1 MIISLS
7 KSLETNEIL
16 YKRWYNV
23 QRYVNFYKAGETMA
37 ILGIDLGTTNSLG
50 AVYRN
55 NKVEL
60 IPNRYGSFLTPSVV
74 SMDGDKVLVGQV
86 AKERLVTH
94 PLFTAASFKKDMGTK
109 AKYWLGSQ
117 FFTPEELSSFVV
129 RSIVDDAREYLQE
142 EIEEVIISVPA
153 YFHDKQRVA
162 TKKAGVLA
170 GVPVK
175 RIINEPSA
183 AAMASYFEEGKEQ
196 LFLVFDFGGGTLDV
210 SIVECFDTMVEIISV
225 AGDNR
230 LGGDNFHEIM
240 MENFIKEHGINEKKV
255 SDKEKAILIR
265 KAEEC
270 KRALTTEESANM
282 TAIIGGQSY
291 TSVYTN
297 QRLLDESGL
306 LLARI
311 KDVLAHALR
320 DGGVAVNEIDA
331 VVMVGGSSKMPLIQS
346 YLQHLMKKTPFVTEN
361 CDEMIV
367 RGLGLVCAVKARNE
381 EVKDYVL
388 TDICPFTLG
397 TGTHNETSPEH
408 AYMCAIIPRNTVLPC
423 SIVKRLY
430 TVHDNQTRVGIDIA
444 QGEHAYVKDN
454 ILLDEM
460 KVAVPRNKKGE
471 EAVDVRYTYDINGI
485 LVVDVTVVST
495 GKTYTKVVSE
505 EMTEEELER
514 KMKELEALKVHPKD
528 IDENRLIMERL
539 HAAYESASLD
549 MKEYVLNY
557 IRQFEAILETQNL
570 RRIKKARQHLELIIP
585 QFEDFDPFASAFEF
599 EDLEDEDDIFGEDD
613 EQEESEENYEE
624 DNRFTYENGEKKW
637 TS

>member
-1 MIISLS
+1 
-7 KSLETNEIL
+7 
-16 YKRWYNV
+16 
-23 QRYVNFYKAGETMA
+23 MA
-37 ILGIDLGTTNSLG
+37 IIGIDLGTTNSLG

-55 NKVEL
+55 NQVEL
-60 IPNRYGSFLTPSVV
+60 IPNRYGSFLTPSAV
-74 SMDGDKVLVGQV
+74 SIDDGKVLVGQI

-94 PLFTAASFKKDMGTK
+94 PELSAASFKKDMGTNQ
-109 AKYWLGSQ
+109 KYRLGDKQ
-117 FFTPEELSSFVV
+117 FTPEELSSFVI
-129 RSIVDDAREYLQE
+129 RSIVDDAKEYLQE
-142 EIEEVIISVPA
+142 EIEEVVVSVPA

-162 TKKAGVLA
+162 TKKAGTLA
-170 GVPVK
+170 GVTVK

-183 AAMASYFEEGKEQ
+183 AAMASYFETGKEQ

-230 LGGDNFHEIM
+230 LGGDNFHEVM
-240 MENFIKEHGINEKKV
+240 SANFIKEHGLDEKKIT
-255 SDKEKAILIR
+255 SKERAILLR

-270 KRALTTEESANM
+270 KRTLTTEESANM
-282 TAIIGGQSY
+282 TAIIDGQTY

-306 LLARI
+306 LLAKI

-320 DGGVAVNEIDA
+320 DGGVSVSEIDA

-346 YLQHLMKKTPFVTEN
+346 YLQHLMKTTPFVTEN
-361 CDEMIV
+361 CDEMIA

-397 TGTHNETSPEH
+397 TGTHNETSPDH
-408 AYMCAIIPRNTVLPC
+408 SYMYAIIPRNTVLPC

-430 TVHDNQTRVGIDIA
+430 TIRDNQSHVKIEIA

-454 ILLDEM
+454 IILDEI
-460 KVAVPRNKKGE
+460 KVAVPRNKKAE
-471 EAVDVRYTYDINGI
+471 ESVDVRYTYDINGI
-485 LVVDVTVVST
+485 LVVDVTVTST

-505 EMTEEELER
+505 DMSEKEIER
-514 KMKELEALKVHPKD
+514 KMKELDALKVHPKD
-528 IDENRLIMERL
+528 VDENRLIMERL
-539 HAAYESASLD
+539 QAVYESAALD
-549 MKEYVLNY
+549 TKEYILNY
-557 IRQFEAILETQNL
+557 IRQFEAILETQNQ
-570 RRIKKARQHLELIIP
+570 RRIKKARQHLEMLLS
-585 QFEDFDPFASAFEF
+585 QLETFDPFADVFEF
-599 EDLEDEDDIFGEDD
+599 EDLEDDDIFGENEE
-613 EQEESEENYEE
+613 EQENAEENLEE
-624 DNRFTYENGEKKW
+624 DNRFVFENGEKKW

>member
-1 MIISLS
+1 
-7 KSLETNEIL
+7 
-16 YKRWYNV
+16 
-23 QRYVNFYKAGETMA
+23 MA
-37 ILGIDLGTTNSLG
+37 IIGIDLGTTNSLG

-60 IPNRYGSFLTPSVV
+60 IPNRFGSFLTPSVV
-74 SMDGDKVLVGQV
+74 SMDGEKVLVGQV
-86 AKERLVTH
+86 AKERLITH
-94 PLFTAASFKKDMGTK
+94 PKFTVASFKKDMGTK

-129 RSIVDDAREYLQE
+129 RSIVNDAREYLQE

-210 SIVECFDTMVEIISV
+210 SVVECFDTMVEIISV

-240 MENFIKEHGINEKKV
+240 MESFIKEHGINEKKV

-306 LLARI
+306 LLTRI
-311 KDVLAHALR
+311 KNVMAHALR
-320 DGGVAVNEIDA
+320 DGGITVNEINA

-346 YLQHLMKKTPFVTEN
+346 YLQHLMKKTPIVTAN
-361 CDEMIV
+361 CDEMIA

-381 EVKDYVL
+381 DVKDYVL

-397 TGTHNETSPEH
+397 TGIYNKTSPENS
-408 AYMCAIIPRNTVLPC
+408 YMCAIIPRNTVLPC

-430 TVHDNQTRVGIDIA
+430 TIQDNQTFVNVDIA

-454 ILLDEM
+454 IILDDIT
-460 KVAVPRNKKGE
+460 VSVPRNKKGE
-471 EAVDVRYTYDINGI
+471 ESVDVRYTYDINGI

-505 EMTEEELER
+505 EMTEEEIER

-549 MKEYVLNY
+549 MKAYVLDY
-557 IRQFEAILETQNL
+557 IRQFEAILESQNV
-570 RRIKKARQHLELIIP
+570 RRIKKARQQLEFIIP
-585 QFEDFDPFASAFEF
+585 QFEDFDPFASAFDF

-613 EQEESEENYEE
+613 EQEDLEENFEE
-624 DNRFTYENGEKKW
+624 DNRFIFENGEKKW

>member
-1 MIISLS
+1 MI
-7 KSLETNEIL
+7 KFNRKRYETDEFL
-16 YKRWYNV
+16 YKRWYNIP
-23 QRYVNFYKAGETMA
+23 RYVKNFKVGKTMA
-37 ILGIDLGTTNSLG
+37 IIGIDLGTTNSLG
-50 AVYRN
+50 AVFRN

-60 IPNRYGSFLTPSVV
+60 IPNRFGSNLTPSAV
-74 SMDGDKVLVGQV
+74 SIDDGKIIVGQI
-86 AKERLVTH
+86 AKERLVSH
-94 PLFTAASFKKDMGTK
+94 PELSAASFKKDMGTK
-109 AKYWLGSQ
+109 QKYKLGDKEFS
-117 FFTPEELSSFVV
+117 PEELSSFVI
-129 RSIVDDAREYLQE
+129 RSIVDDAKEYLQE
-142 EIEEVIISVPA
+142 EIEEVIVSVPA

-162 TKKAGVLA
+162 TKKAGALA

-230 LGGDNFHEIM
+230 LGGDNFHDIM
-240 MENFIKEHGINEKKV
+240 SANFIKEHGLDEKKV
-255 SDKEKAILIR
+255 TDKEKAILIR

-320 DGGVAVNEIDA
+320 DGGVNVGEIDA

-346 YLQHLMKKTPFVTEN
+346 YLQHLMKKTPFVTDN

-397 TGTHNETSPEH
+397 TGTYNESAPEH
-408 AYMCAIIPRNTVLPC
+408 AYMCPIIPRNTVLPC

-430 TVHDNQTRVGIDIA
+430 TAHDYQMRIGIDIA

-454 ILLDEM
+454 IVLDEININ
-460 KVAVPRNKKGE
+460 VPKKKKGE
-471 EAVDVRYTYDINGI
+471 ESVDVRYTYDINGI

-505 EMTEEELER
+505 EMSEKEIER
-514 KMKELEALKVHPKD
+514 KMKELETLKVHPKD
-528 IDENRLIMERL
+528 VDENRLLMERL
-539 HAAYESASLD
+539 QALYETAAPH
-549 MKEYVLNY
+549 MKEYILEY
-557 IRQFEAILETQNL
+557 IRQFEYVLESQNL
-570 RRIKKARQHLELIIP
+570 RRIKKVRDRLEQIIP
-585 QFEDFDPFASAFEF
+585 QFEDFDPFAFAFEF
-599 EDLEDEDDIFGEDD
+599 EDLEDEGIFGED
-613 EQEESEENYEE
+613 EESEESEETFEE
-624 DNRFTYENGEKKW
+624 DNRFVFENGEKKW